1 MKLPEYVFESVQIKK
16 EIIKFRDYLKERHF
30 AKNTISPYVNYASY
44 FLDWLEQS
52 NQRAEEISYND
63 ILEFIDYCRSNGK
76 HNQLINRILS
86 AIRHYYGCLSQRKI
100 IRNPAA
106 GIYLKGIKK
115 TVPQDLLSFEELEE
129 LYKQYKI
136 LDNRTQRNKA
146 ILGVLIYQY
155 PTAEELKR
163 LQITDVNLK
172 DGQIYMQGTRQSNG
186 RMLELKSFQVM
197 ELQEYLNEVRPK
209 LLSKPTN
216 QLFLSMKGNKCIKA
230 SLHHMFI
237 ALKKINPEIKNPMQ
251 IRMSMLSYLQKTV
264 QLRKLQY
271 QAGHKHISSTERY
284 KTTNTDQLY
293 KQLELFHPLKNNF

>member
-16 EIIKFRDYLKERHF
+16 ESIKFREYLQERRF
-30 AKNTISPYVNYASY
+30 TKNTIQPYVNYASY

-63 ILEFIDYCRSNGK
+63 ILEFVDYCRSNGK

-86 AIRHYYGCLSQRKI
+86 AIRHYYGYLSQRKI

-115 TVPQDLLSFEELEE
+115 TVPQDLLSFEDMEE
-129 LYKQYKI
+129 LYKRYKI

-172 DGQIYMQGTRQSNG
+172 NGQIYVPGTRQSNG
-186 RMLELKSFQVM
+186 RMLELKPFQVM
-197 ELQEYLNEVRPK
+197 ELQEYLSEIRPK
-209 LLSKPTN
+209 LIKVPTN
-216 QLFLSMKGNKCIKA
+216 QLFISMEGNKCIKA

-251 IRMSMLSYLQKTV
+251 IRMSMLSYLQKSV
-264 QLRKLQY
+264 HLRKLQY

-293 KQLELFHPLKNNF
+293 KQLELFHPLR

>member
-1 MKLPEYVFESVQIKK
+1 M
-16 EIIKFRDYLKERHF
+16 
-30 AKNTISPYVNYASY
+30 
-44 FLDWLEQS
+44 
-52 NQRAEEISYND
+52 
-63 ILEFIDYCRSNGK
+63 
-76 HNQLINRILS
+76 
-86 AIRHYYGCLSQRKI
+86 
-100 IRNPAA
+100 
-106 GIYLKGIKK
+106 
-115 TVPQDLLSFEELEE
+115 EE

-209 LLSKPTN
+209 LLRPVPTESSEKPTN